1 MSIQINNNFDYKG
14 NQPNFE
20 RDQFETLELMRSA
33 DERSFDNGHISY
45 CIETGKHYVFNENN
59 AIDDETGKWRLLIE
73 NSEDLKSALA
83 DYMNKATYDTNSN
96 GIVDKAETLEG
107 LNKTVNDLNNS
118 LSNDDIIQGDN
129 IEIIKNPNGS
139 ITISSTA
146 TGGDTKIEK
155 FTYTDEEVTEN
166 LKGIW
171 E

>member
-1 MSIQINNNFDYKG
+1 MSIQINNNFDYRG

-20 RDQFETLELMRSA
+20 RDRFETLELMCSA
-33 DERSFDNGHISY
+33 DERSLDNGHISY
-45 CIETGKHYVFNENN
+45 CEETGKHYVFNENN
-59 AIDDETGKWRLLIE
+59 DIDNKTGKWRLLIE
-73 NSEDLKSALA
+73 NPDLA

-96 GIVDKAETLEG
+96 GIVDKAETIEG

>member
-1 MSIQINNNFDYKG
+1 MSIQVNSNFNYKG
-14 NQPNFE
+14 SKPNFE
-20 RDQFETLELMRSA
+20 RDRFETLELMRSA
-33 DERSFDNGHISY
+33 DERSLDNGHISY
-45 CIETGKHYVFNENN
+45 CEETGKHYVFNENN
-59 AIDDETGKWRLLIE
+59 DIDDKTGKWRLLIE
-73 NSEDLKSALA
+73 NPDLA

>member
-1 MSIQINNNFDYKG
+1 MSIQVNSNFNYKG
-14 NQPNFE
+14 SKPNFE
-20 RDQFETLELMRSA
+20 RDRFETLELMRSA
-33 DERSFDNGHISY
+33 DERSLDNGHISY
-45 CIETGKHYVFNENN
+45 CVGTGKHYVFNENN
-59 AIDDETGKWRLLIE
+59 DIDVETGKWRLF
-73 NSEDLKSALA
+73 
-83 DYMNKATYDTNSN
+83 
-96 GIVDKAETLEG
+96 KAETLEG

-118 LSNDDIIQGDN
+118 LSKDDIIQGDN

>member
-1 MSIQINNNFDYKG
+1 MC
-14 NQPNFE
+14 
-20 RDQFETLELMRSA
+20 SA
-33 DERSFDNGHISY
+33 DERSLDNGHISY
-45 CIETGKHYVFNENN
+45 CEETGKHYVFNENN
-59 AIDDETGKWRLLIE
+59 DIDVKTGKWRLLIE
-73 NSEDLKSALA
+73 NPDLA

>member
-33 DERSFDNGHISY
+33 DERSLDNGHISY
-45 CIETGKHYVFNENN
+45 CEETGKHYVFNENN
-59 AIDDETGKWRLLIE
+59 AIDVKTGKWRLLIE
-73 NSEDLKSALA
+73 NQENL
-83 DYMNKATYDTNSN
+83 
-96 GIVDKAETLEG
+96 
-107 LNKTVNDLNNS
+107 
-118 LSNDDIIQGDN
+118 
-129 IEIIKNPNGS
+129 
-139 ITISSTA
+139 
-146 TGGDTKIEK
+146 DTKIEK